1 MGESREHSQAECR
14 GVTVGR
20 SKALEAF
27 ASPAYRTLWLGS
39 NFIGLGTWA
48 EMLVVG
54 WLVLVWTDSVLLS
67 AATFGIRSAP
77 AIIAAPIGG
86 AVADRF
92 PRNRLLPVTAFI
104 KGAAVLLMA
113 LVAASWTSSP
123 WPIFV
128 LVAVG
133 GVVNSFEMPARQ
145 GLITDVVPPET
156 RMNAISLHSVGF
168 RAVSAGGAFASGLIA
183 EFVGIPEA
191 LLVAGVSILIGGAIV
206 LFIPGPGRAVGR
218 ARTPLASIFRDAAVG
233 ILSMARMPTVST
245 LLSMAIVVEIFG
257 FAYLS
262 VLAALA
268 RDELMGHRVG
278 AGYIEARHGE
288 WARLAA
294 RWCCPCWAISGAR
307 ARCCSAPR
315 WVTDSA
321 CLGLRS
327 VPVYLRRLL
336 LLPLWA
342 RCRRCSTRLEWTLLQ
357 VNVPDG
363 MRGRVIG
370 GWVFATGFGWLGH
383 LAMGAVGEA
392 IGVRWAIGGAGVVV
406 AVTSLVALALSPT
419 LRRA

>member
-1 MGESREHSQAECR
+1 MDQSHEQEPAG
-14 GVTVGR
+14 GGR
-20 SKALEAF
+20 VRAKTPKTLEAF

-218 ARTPLASIFRDAAVG
+218 ARTPLTSIFRDAAVG

-245 LLSMAIVVEIFG
+245 LLWMAIVVEIFG

-268 RDELMGHRVG
+268 RDELMVTESGLGTLRLAMGVG
-278 AGYIEARHGE
+278 AVGGAVVLSLLGDFGRKGPLLLGATMGYG
-288 WARLAA
+288 
-294 RWCCPCWAISGAR
+294 
-307 ARCCSAPR
+307 
-315 WVTDSA
+315 
-321 CLGLRS
+321 LGLFGLAVS
-327 VPVYLRRLL
+327 PGLFTAIALVAVVG
-336 LLPLWA
+336 A
-342 RCRRCSTRLEWTLLQ
+342 MSSMFDSMEWTLLQ

-383 LAMGAVGEA
+383 LAMGVVGEA
-392 IGVRWAIGGAGVVV
+392 VGVRWAIGGAGVVV
-406 AVTSLVALALSPT
+406 VVTSLIALALAPT

>member
-1 MGESREHSQAECR
+1 MDKGHEQGPAGGRR
-14 GVTVGR
+14 VGAR
-20 SKALEAF
+20 TPNALGAF

-67 AATFGIRSAP
+67 AATFALRSAP

-92 PRNRLLPVTAFI
+92 PRNWLLPVAAFI

-113 LVAASWTSSP
+113 LVAASWSSSP

-156 RMNAISLHSVGF
+156 RMNAISLHSVGL

-191 LLVAGVSILIGGAIV
+191 LLAAGASILIGGAIV
-206 LFIPGPGRAVGR
+206 LFVPGPSGAAGRV
-218 ARTPLASIFRDAAVG
+218 RTPLTSIFRDAAAG
-233 ILSMARMPTVST
+233 IMSMAQMPTVST
-245 LLSMAIVVEIFG
+245 LLWMAIVVEIFG

-262 VLAALA
+262 VMPALA
-268 RDELMGHRVG
+268 RDELMVTESGLGTLRLAMGVG
-278 AGYIEARHGE
+278 AVGGAVVLSLLGDFRRKGPLLLGATMGYG
-288 WARLAA
+288 
-294 RWCCPCWAISGAR
+294 
-307 ARCCSAPR
+307 
-315 WVTDSA
+315 
-321 CLGLRS
+321 LGLFGLAVS
-327 VPVYLRRLL
+327 PGLVTAIALV
-336 LLPLWA
+336 A
-342 RCRRCSTRLEWTLLQ
+342 VVGAMSSMFDSMQWTLLQ
-357 VNVPDG
+357 VSVPDG

-370 GWVFATGFGWLGH
+370 GWVFAIGFGWLGH
-383 LAMGAVGEA
+383 IAMGVVGEA
-392 IGVRWAIGGAGVVV
+392 IGVRWAIGGAGAVV

-419 LRRA
+419 LRRT